1 MYQHIWHT
9 TKLLQCIGESTIETS
24 KNAGIIHPS
33 KGDGMAGYRTHT
45 ALVFAG
51 VRYISHAMTHRK
63 STPSPVTPPT
73 LTLQAFKLTHQ
84 DTEILE
90 NVARK
95 LSARSG

>member
-1 MYQHIWHT
+1 
-9 TKLLQCIGESTIETS
+9 
-24 KNAGIIHPS
+24 
-33 KGDGMAGYRTHT
+33 
-45 ALVFAG
+45 
-51 VRYISHAMTHRK
+51 MTHRK

-95 LSARSG
+95 LSDRSGRASSRSAALRALIRLSEEFDGAALDRLADILAEELTAGVRWRRERQKPPG